1 MKTAIEEPVSAQKPV
16 KSRGDALF
24 RTEAVNA
31 RRSQWLGPV
40 LLASPISHALYAIAA
55 LIAVTALVSFA
66 AFGEYTRKA
75 RINGWLVPAS
85 GMIRVFA
92 QQPGVIAAIK
102 VREGSFV
109 AKDEPLAVL
118 SAERQSSALG
128 ATQAE
133 ITRLLTARRTGLQAE
148 IKQQEVLFRQQESA
162 LRRRIEGIR
171 GETDQFSREITLQ
184 SSRTDLS
191 QTSTDRLRELARVG
205 GASPMEVEKQLEF
218 ELEQRGRLRQL
229 ERTRAERQREMG
241 TLKSELDD
249 LPIKSKTVLA
259 NLARDIRILEQELA
273 ESEARR
279 EVVILAPQAGTVT
292 AIQAEVGG
300 NATTATNLLSIVPEG
315 SSLEAH
321 LFANSRAVG
330 FIRPGQRVLLRYQ
343 AYPYQK
349 FGHANGTIES
359 VSRSALNPSEVPTQL
374 AGMTSLVGSDE
385 PIYRV
390 VVRLESQQV
399 KAYRI
404 AQTLQPGM
412 QLESD
417 VLLEKRRLW
426 EWVLEPLYTL
436 TGKL

>member
-1 MKTAIEEPVSAQKPV
+1 MRTAIEKPPSV
-16 KSRGDALF
+16 QPPENSGSDALF
-24 RTEAVNA
+24 RTAAINA
-31 RRSQWLGPV
+31 QRSQWLGPV
-40 LLASPISHALYAIAA
+40 LLASPISHAIYAIAA
-55 LIAVTALVSFA
+55 LVAVAGLVSFA
-66 AFGEYTRKA
+66 ALGEYTRKA

-92 QQPGVIAAIK
+92 QQPGVVAAIN
-102 VREGSFV
+102 VREGLFV
-109 AKDEPLAVL
+109 TKDEPLVVL
-118 SAERQSSALG
+118 SAERRSSALG

-133 ITRLLTARRTGLQAE
+133 ITRLLTARREGLQAE
-148 IKQQEVLFRQQESA
+148 ISQQEILFKQQESA
-162 LRRRIEGIR
+162 LRRRIEAIR
-171 GETDQFSREITLQ
+171 GEMEQFSREISLQ

-191 QTSTDRLRELARVG
+191 QTSTSRLRETAKVG
-205 GASPMEVEKQLEF
+205 GASQMEVEKQQEY

-249 LPIKSKTVLA
+249 LPIKSKTALA
-259 NLARDIRILEQELA
+259 NLDRDIRILGQELA

-330 FIRPGQRVLLRYQ
+330 FIRPGQQVLLRYQ

-349 FGHANGTIES
+349 FGHANGAIES

-374 AGMTSLVGSDE
+374 AGMTSLVGSAE

-390 VVRLESQQV
+390 VVRLERQQV
-399 KAYRI
+399 NAYGV
-404 AQTLQPGM
+404 AQALQPGM

-417 VLLEKRRLW
+417 VLLERRKLW

-436 TGKL
+436 TGKI